1 MALRKQLTTPY
12 QITFT
17 VTAVKVDAI
26 AVDAENQLVHLG
38 HSLLASDGSIIQSD
52 RPETLADQA
61 YANFNA
67 RKNEL
72 GADGMSGTD
81 ASLYVALEYLPGS
94 GTISGD
100 IKTLDTP
107 HTIDGLCN
115 VLKVESYAYNV
126 IDRLVHIGYS
136 KLNHPSTNL
145 MTFIPYTLSGVEY
158 DEFMARLDENELTM
172 SVTKAE
178 VTTCLEN
185 LPDAGTIVDV

>member
-17 VTAVKVDAI
+17 ATAVKVDSI
-26 AVDAENQLVHLG
+26 AVDAENSLVHLG
-38 HSLLASDGSIIQSD
+38 HSLLASDGSIVQSD
-52 RPETLADQA
+52 RPETLSGTA
-61 YANFNA
+61 YSNFNN

-72 GADGMSGTD
+72 GATMSGTD
-81 ASLYVALEYLPGS
+81 ASLYVALEYLPGTGS
-94 GTISGD
+94 ISGD

-107 HTIDGLCN
+107 YTIDGLCN
-115 VLKVESYAYNV
+115 VLKIESYAYNV

-172 SVTKAE
+172 SVTNAE

-185 LPDAGTIVDV
+185 LPDAGTIVSI